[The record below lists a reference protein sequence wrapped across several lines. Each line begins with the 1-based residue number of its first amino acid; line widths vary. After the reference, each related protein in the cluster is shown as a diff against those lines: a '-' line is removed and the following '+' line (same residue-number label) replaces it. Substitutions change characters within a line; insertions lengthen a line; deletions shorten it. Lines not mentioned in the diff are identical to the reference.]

1 MQFRFRRGPP
11 AGGGS
16 NTYPKRSRSSRLS
29 PQRSTVK
36 LTLAIAVVALVLV
49 AGTTTICLSGALTD
63 CMTEYGGAHATI
75 DSLFNP
81 HLTACR

>member
-1 MQFRFRRGPP
+1 M
-11 AGGGS
+11 
-16 NTYPKRSRSSRLS
+16 
-29 PQRSTVK
+29 K